1 MTDPALF
8 PTVLAGAVA
17 LVFLGAGG
25 ANFAGIGSIRADFV
39 RWGYPAWFH
48 RLCGGLELL
57 GAALVLW
64 PATRLCGL
72 ALLGLVMAAAF
83 FTLARHRETAGHFL
97 AVIGISALLIL
108 AATL

>member
-1 MTDPALF
+1 MTDPALS
-8 PTVLAGAVA
+8 PIVLAGAVA
-17 LVFLGAGG
+17 LVFLGAGS
-25 ANFAGIGSIRADFV
+25 ANLVGIGSIRPDFV

-72 ALLGLVMAAAF
+72 ALLGLLMAAAF
-83 FTLARHRETAGHFL
+83 FTLARHHETAGHFL
-97 AVIGISALLIL
+97 PVIGISALLIL
-108 AATL
+108 AAAI

>member
-1 MTDPALF
+1 MIEPGIF

-64 PATRLCGL
+64 PVTRLGGL

-83 FTLARHRETAGHFL
+83 FTLARHQEPAGHFM
-97 AVIGISALLIL
+97 AAIGISALLIL
-108 AATL
+108 AAAI